1 MERAILP
8 RAKDPKRVADFWTR
22 KARHEKYPARS
33 VYKLKEIDQK
43 HRLIRTG
50 FRVLDL
56 GAAPGA
62 WLKYTAH
69 CVGRQGSVLGIDL
82 HHIEIDLTPNM
93 RFIQGDIFE
102 IETAELIEN
111 GLFDLVLSDM
121 APATTGVKSVD
132 QARSVELAETA
143 LAVSQAVLKKGGALL
158 VKIFE
163 GPDVKGYFDDLS
175 VLFQD
180 VKRIKPKSSRRVSPE
195 FFGLGQDFRGR
206 KDE

>member
-1 MERAILP
+1 LP

-22 KARHEKYPARS
+22 KARSEKYPARS

-43 HRLIRTG
+43 HRLIRPG

-69 CVGRQGSVLGIDL
+69 RVGKQGSVMGIDL

-93 RFIQGDIFE
+93 RFTQGDIFE

-143 LAVSQAVLKKGGALL
+143 LAISQAVLKKGGALL

-163 GPDVKGYFDDLS
+163 GPDVKGYFDDLRI
-175 VLFQD
+175 VFQD

-195 FFGLGQDFRGR
+195 FFGLGQDFRGP
-206 KDE
+206 KD